1 MPKEIELPDGVI
13 AEFPDEMSD
22 DDIRSVLRNKF
33 STQTQAPT
41 FDDPLMA
48 SAATLGVPEDF
59 SIDRSGF
66 GGVST
71 TAGAPQ
77 LREIGDGSFGRQ
89 VMQGIREVP
98 SAAGELTETLI
109 RPLLAPTEIEPRESL
124 IGLTPQVVP
133 TGARISE
140 ATGLPR
146 AVSVPLSGIGRS
158 LAGLGEFLTSPA
170 GVADIGVAAIPGIG
184 LLQRAKFVKDMAEGA
199 GQSAGRLSALVES
212 TINRPESISEE
223 DAQSIAEES
232 ANTLLMLYGA
242 GKLTSSQFSQI
253 TGVRAPLGRVLESE
267 RTRLSKDLAEQLKK
281 SEPILPET
289 SSVAP
294 VRQLGIQQPSLTAEP
309 FLQPGIQDLAGEA
322 MREAQGGRL
331 QVPGELSALETL
343 RRELE
348 PPQIDVGEP
357 TRFAERIPGG
367 GEAPYGKV
375 SYQRT
380 AEAPTTERTQNA
392 IQQETAR
399 TVRDVRQTEVTPESA
414 RQVPAPESGKKASET
429 RVGNEDLSVVV
440 QLPGKLGDIKTPGY
454 IQVDSVR
461 GGKNEW
467 SSNPNTLNN
476 AGYNLPTTEMFMS
489 LPQGKYTMPQA
500 LQMLKEKA
508 INELETAVR
517 INGREISG
525 FNKGHLELAKEHGGV
540 DAMADLVKHPEN
552 QGFMYNGKFI
562 SREQAATLLGE
573 KGKLTSEQLK
583 EIRASKGGVES
594 GKETK
599 VSQEGVLEPAGAA
612 TPAPDLVSRL
622 ESLKLPETGEG
633 RLYSLPHP
641 DAIKA
646 IGVSTWNSAVD
657 VAIAS
662 VKAGKAIAQA
672 IDDALKYLRNQGKQF
687 DETQARKNLEYQVT
701 GEAGGPPPSKLPST
715 PASSG
720 APSPRGATLDDVY
733 KIFEPAE
740 KPRPGVKQTLVKAVE
755 SLRTGFSSRFRPID
769 KLAEDIAKEYGIT
782 SKKGIAGIFEQLK
795 GSSGKAEA
803 DIYRFDRAVSNK
815 VRGAE
820 KDFSAYMFLRRS
832 LDRLNQDAADRA
844 AGLPARRSVSTYTI
858 PELEAKLATLESNL
872 GPDKLKNFQEAADV
886 YQQHMDAA
894 LKLQVDSGRM
904 SQEIYNAIK
913 EGNAFYAPFKVL
925 KYFEEGIKPEGAGR
939 KVDTVA
945 DFTKAM
951 EGIESPDFKLGDMLG
966 AARQNIAL
974 SRILAEKNNTM
985 RRFAE
990 LADQDVNG
998 VFTQKLRPGQDAPLG
1013 MEVVKVLRNGRQERY
1028 AVNRDVAQAVQLFG
1042 DTANSFGARVLQM
1055 ASIPF
1060 RLGATALNIPFQ
1072 FSNLLADLPRAAL
1085 VSKYGIRGVTDLVRY
1100 PLDIIDALYSSMLG
1114 NVVGYKNKLFLD
1126 FLDSGAAGTTIQE
1139 YLTPQGLKFQRTS
1152 IPETVA
1158 KKALYTLPDF
1168 AQAIEQMSKVLGVKR
1183 AMRITGAESGKELAA
1198 KIPEAVTEVRRFSGS
1213 PDFGRQGR
1221 WVEEARLNLLYMFL
1235 NARIQGVTSDLGRLV
1250 GRDGA
1255 KEAAKMWGK
1264 MGAAVG
1270 VPTAYLYSLNRSSE
1284 YADDYDKRP
1293 KQEKENYWLIP
1304 KDTFITNE
1312 QGEKMRDYWR
1322 IPKRESA
1329 KWIANSLEAAM
1340 DFAEKKDLNTFANWT
1355 ETMIEEI
1362 TPVNIQGDT
1371 FPQRLESVAASLN
1384 PIIKAPLEMAT
1395 GRDMYRHRDIV
1406 PDQMQK
1412 ASPSEQYTD
1421 RTAEV
1426 FKSLASKMPDVL
1438 PEVFHSP
1445 IMLESLVRNLSA
1457 GLVTQFLPRRPIEG
1471 RGDVENA
1478 ALLQRFQALPYT
1490 DQEKFKS
1497 EMEALERNAADD
1509 QVRRYRNANTFV
1521 RENKSMDFDDK
1532 IEKAAKTYSGDQR
1545 QLERIIDLLIAER
1558 NGITSQERQVL
1569 ALPVAQR
1576 AQFIFNQMEGLS
1588 ADKKEE
1594 LFRNYAIKRILTEG
1608 VASELNRLMQ
1618 PASAQPQ

>member
-1 MPKEIELPDGVI
+1 MPIEVELPDGVI
-13 AEFPDEMSD
+13 AEFPDEMSTA
-22 DDIRSVLRNKF
+22 DIKSALQKRF
-33 STQTQAPT
+33 SLQTEAPA

-77 LREIGDGSFGRQ
+77 LRTIGDGSFGRQ

-146 AVSVPLSGIGRS
+146 AVSVPLSGAGRA

-199 GQSAGRLSALVES
+199 GQSAGRLSALVERMVS
-212 TINRPESISEE
+212 QPGSISEE
-223 DAQSIAEES
+223 DAQATAEES

-322 MREAQGGRL
+322 MREAQGGRM

-399 TVRDVRQTEVTPESA
+399 TVRNVRQPEVTKEGA
-414 RQVPAPESGKKASET
+414 RQVPTPESGAKAPET
-429 RVGNEDLSVVV
+429 RVEHTLESDKALHKEIS
-440 QLPGKLGDIKTPGY
+440 
-454 IQVDSVR
+454 DSMLRLVR
-461 GGKNEW
+461 SGQA
-467 SSNPNTLNN
+467 SSPLM
-476 AGYNLPTTEMFMS
+476 EV
-489 LPQGKYTMPQA
+489 
-500 LQMLKEKA
+500 LKR
-508 INELETAVR
+508 ELEIVKNRHEGMPPGQTSPARKTMETKPDELRIELANEIQPAVR
-517 INGREISG
+517 IGGRIISDP
-525 FNKGHLELAKEHGGV
+525 NKGHI
-540 DAMADLVKHPEN
+540 AMAMEIGGADAIAEVSKPVN
-552 QGFMYNGKFI
+552 QGFLYKGEFI
-562 SREQAATLLGE
+562 SREAASTLLGE
-573 KGKLTSEQLK
+573 KTPLTSERLK

-687 DETQARKNLEYQVT
+687 DETQARKNLEYQVG
-701 GEAGGPPPSKLPST
+701 GETGGPPTSRPPTT

-720 APSPRGATLDDVY
+720 APAPRGATLDDVY

-769 KLAEDIAKEYGIT
+769 KLAEDIAKEYGIA
-782 SKKGIAGIFEQLK
+782 SRKGIAGIFEQLK

-815 VRGAE
+815 VRGSE

-858 PELEAKLATLESNL
+858 PELEAKLATLEAKL

-925 KYFEEGIKPEGAGR
+925 KYFEEGIKPEGTGR

-945 DFTKAM
+945 GFTKAM

-990 LADQDVNG
+990 LADQDVNS

-1013 MEVVKVLRNGRQERY
+1013 MEVVNVLRNGRQERY

-1055 ASIPF
+1055 ASVPF

-1384 PIIKAPLEMAT
+1384 PIIKSPLEMAT

-1521 RENKSMDFDDK
+1521 RENKSLDFDDK

-1576 AQFIFNQMEGLS
+1576 AQFIFNQMEGLN

-1608 VASELNRLMQ
+1608 VASELNRLMT
-1618 PASAQPQ
+1618 PAAAPPQ